1 MKKKL
6 WVVIKTR
13 NTETERFTSL
23 LGLYEE
29 FSDAVNRVDEVFME
43 TEESYEDTYL
53 EMGDTITADNHHN
66 GYAEVSLNGSLDETI
81 IRATEYDMNA
91 PLYESI

>member
-13 NTETERFTSL
+13 NTETEQFTIL

-29 FSDAVNRVDEVFME
+29 FSDAVNRVDEAFME
-43 TEESYEDTYL
+43 TKESYDVYL
-53 EMGDTITADNHHN
+53 ESGDTFTADNHHN

-81 IRATEYDMNA
+81 IRATEYDMNV